1 MKKIKKSGKKG
12 RKLFEGIAYLID
24 TIGCDDSDVGCVCG
38 LIAARAAIYEKMTR
52 DNFIGFMVDTY
63 DAEKIADA
71 LQFGINK
78 ETNEKAERG
87 ANDHH

>member
-1 MKKIKKSGKKG
+1 MKKSKKSGKKG
-12 RKLFEGIAYLID
+12 RKLFEGIVYLID
-24 TIGCDDSDVGCVCG
+24 TIGCDDSDAGCVCG
-38 LIAARAAIYEKMTR
+38 MIAAKAAVYEKMTR
-52 DNFIGFMVDTY
+52 DNFIGFMGDTY

-78 ETNEKAERG
+78 ETNETVERE